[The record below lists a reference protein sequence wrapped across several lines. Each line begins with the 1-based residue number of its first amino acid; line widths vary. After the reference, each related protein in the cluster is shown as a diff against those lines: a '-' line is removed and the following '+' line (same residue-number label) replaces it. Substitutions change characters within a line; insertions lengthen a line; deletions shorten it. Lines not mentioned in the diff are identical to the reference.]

1 METTSSRSRP
11 IRAAWLVLGGI
22 ALAAV
27 AGRLWLAG
35 QIPTPWIM
43 VDEII
48 YSELAKSLAESATL
62 NIRGQPSAFY
72 SLVYPLLI
80 APSWWASTM
89 ATTYGIAKA
98 VNVVV
103 MTLAVVPAFLWAR
116 RLVPPRLAVVA
127 AGLVLLMPSFLY
139 TGTLMTENAFLPAFL
154 LAAFATA
161 VALERPTRFA
171 QGAALAAIAL
181 ATAVRLQGVV
191 LFGIYATAILVKHV
205 LDRRAGERT
214 PLRSFWFSGLAFV
227 VVGGLALGT
236 TIARGDQLAAS
247 LGAYQSA
254 VGAGYSAGDVARWT
268 LYHAAELGLS
278 VAFAPLSALLA
289 LLVLAWRQGAD
300 PAERSF
306 LAVSA
311 AVVPWLVVTVALFAS
326 RNSGRVEERYMFYL
340 APLLLLALAVWL
352 ARGRPGTLL
361 AAVAATIPVGLVAA
375 LPLGRLVNIGIL
387 ADTFGFHPLYW
398 LEQEGLLRAGAV
410 RTLVLGVAA
419 LAAVL
424 FAVLPRRPAGFALP
438 ALIGCVFLASQLAV
452 FDTVRSYSR
461 TLEDVA
467 KAGDPSWLDNRF
479 GRDRNVGFLWTGA
492 LDPAILWQL
501 EFWNRNLDPVYRLR
515 PEPGNLPAAE
525 ATIDGPTGKLR
536 IPPGFADPDALL
548 SDSTLVLNDDPLST
562 FPSGLRVYEVRPTTR
577 ITGSAEGVYA
587 DSWSGGRFLY
597 THYGCGPSGWL
608 GLALASDPAL
618 GLPSQTVVARTDG
631 QEVASASVAPGEQV
645 YLRIPVHGQN
655 GRCIVQV
662 DVTPTAVPAEVI
674 PGSPD
679 TRRLGLRFYRAT
691 YWPR

>member
-1 METTSSRSRP
+1 
-11 IRAAWLVLGGI
+11 
-22 ALAAV
+22 
-27 AGRLWLAG
+27 
-35 QIPTPWIM
+35 
-43 VDEII
+43 
-48 YSELAKSLAESATL
+48 
-62 NIRGQPSAFY
+62 
-72 SLVYPLLI
+72 
-80 APSWWASTM
+80 
-89 ATTYGIAKA
+89 
-98 VNVVV
+98 

-154 LAAFATA
+154 LAAYATA

-214 PLRSFWFSGLAFV
+214 PLRSFWCSGLAFV

-236 TIARGDQLAAS
+236 TIARGDRLAAS

-289 LLVLAWRQGAD
+289 LLVLAWRRGAG

-311 AVVPWLVVTVALFAS
+311 AAVPWLVVTVALFAS
-326 RNSGRVEERYMFYL
+326 RHSGRVEERYLFYL

-361 AAVAATIPVGLVAA
+361 AAVAAAIPLGLVAA
-375 LPLGRLVNIGIL
+375 LPLGRLVNVGIL
-387 ADTFGFHPLYW
+387 ADTFGLHPLYW
-398 LEQEGLLRAGAV
+398 LEQEGLLGTGAV
-410 RTLVLGVAA
+410 RALVLGVAA

-424 FAVLPRRPAGFALP
+424 FAVLPRRSARFALP
-438 ALIGCVFLASQLAV
+438 ALVGCVFLASQIAV
-452 FDTVRSYSR
+452 FDVVRTYSR

-467 KAGDPSWLDNRF
+467 RTGAPGWLDDRF
-479 GRDRNVGFLWTGA
+479 GRDQTLGFIWTGA
-492 LDPAILWQL
+492 LNPAIVWQL
-501 EFWNRNLDPVYRLR
+501 EFWNRNLDPVYRLA

-536 IPPGFADPDALL
+536 IPPGFAEPDALL
-548 SDSTLVLNDDPLST
+548 SDSTLVLNEEPLRT
-562 FPSGLRVYEVRPTTR
+562 FPSGLRVHNVRPTTR
-577 ITGSAEGVYA
+577 ISGSAEGVYG
-587 DSWSGGRFLY
+587 DSWSGGRFRY

-608 GLALASDPAL
+608 GLVLASDATL
-618 GLPSQTVVARTDG
+618 GLPSQTVVARAEG
-631 QEVASASVAPGEQV
+631 REVASALVAPGRQV
-645 YLRIPVHGQN
+645 YLRIPVDGRD
-655 GRCIVQV
+655 GRCMVQV
-662 DVTPTAVPAEVI
+662 DVSPTAVPAEVI

-679 TRRLGLRFYRAT
+679 TRRLGLRFYRPT
-691 YWPR
+691 YLPR